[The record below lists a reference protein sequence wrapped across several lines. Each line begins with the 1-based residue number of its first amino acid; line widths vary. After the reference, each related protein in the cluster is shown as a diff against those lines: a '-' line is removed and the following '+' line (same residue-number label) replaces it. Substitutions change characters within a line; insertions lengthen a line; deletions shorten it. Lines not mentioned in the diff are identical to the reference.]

1 MQGKLT
7 NDNCFQHVPKKNPNS
22 TYIQGLTAQN
32 KKSAFFN
39 ISLSYDPDTPADPK
53 IWGGNFYPV
62 SLHGSIKYLASDIKN
77 IKDSLKFMTKYIT
90 NKKIDS
96 SKTNDLE
103 DFKGAE
109 EAVWNFISSVYKA
122 NWDVLFMDN
131 KSTLLKRKIASK
143 FTPRMQSTPQ
153 RANKKNKG
161 PSLASI
167 ERLPPLILA
176 KSPKEVNE
184 ISKFFKSNK
193 IDNLA
198 SNKTKSYT

>member
-1 MQGKLT
+1 M
-7 NDNCFQHVPKKNPNS
+7 
-22 TYIQGLTAQN
+22 TAQN
-32 KKSAFFN
+32 KKSTFFN

-62 SLHGSIKYLASDIKN
+62 FLHGSIEYLVSDVKN

-103 DFKGAE
+103 DFKGTE

-122 NWDVLFMDN
+122 NWDVLFIDN
-131 KSTLLKRKIASK
+131 KSILLKRKIASK
-143 FTPRMQSTPQ
+143 FTPRMQSTSQ
-153 RANKKNKG
+153 RANKKNKR

-167 ERLPPLILA
+167 KRLPSPIPA

-184 ISKFFKSNK
+184 ISKFFKSSK
-193 IDNLA
+193 MDNLA